1 MKPSSMSS
9 RLWRGC
15 FVFALLT
22 ISAGALVNAGVR
34 YQNAAVSNEVKY
46 IHPLEITS
54 LEIRA
59 DFANSQAALGAYL
72 LTRVP
77 QLLVFY
83 STSTTQLQTA
93 LQQARL
99 QAGPQLQSVVIAQQT
114 QLATWLTFATRI
126 QQLPSGDPLLIQL
139 SVESY
144 PSATVFDAANA
155 QMLTKLQAA
164 SQAALTSAQQVLTRT
179 EVWSAILAALAV
191 LLALLAAFGT
201 IRSITKPLRSL
212 TSTLRRLSTGDH
224 AARAVLAGSLEAR
237 EVAQSVNALADET
250 DRLRAAEEEHSRL
263 GVMAREMGFRIR
275 EHLHADDVLRV
286 ARAVLEENLD
296 TDVVYLHVMRD
307 GNLGPP
313 EGHADDWILPATF
326 MDDVAPDHFQMLS
339 DLLRTQSSGVIQDIS
354 GPEGGG
360 LPAESRDQLREAGV
374 VSFLITPFGVG
385 GELLGIIIAAR
396 LHAGHPWTDA
406 EVRAVESIAADL
418 GRGLH
423 HARLYEEENRL
434 VEELK
439 LVDRAKSDFVATV
452 SHELRTP
459 LTSITG
465 FMEMLLDRELGELS
479 AEQEQTLE
487 RVSRNAV
494 RLQDL
499 IEDLLTISA
508 IEAGTFTTVVRP
520 VSLLDIIAGAVE
532 DAGPAVAAKAVTL
545 TTALTADGLVV
556 DGDAG
561 QLTRVL
567 TNLLSNAVK
576 FTPAG
581 GQVTVTAEAAGG
593 WAVVSVADTG
603 IGIPEADKKDLFT
616 RFFRASNATKH
627 AIPGT
632 GLGLSIIQTIIAGH
646 GGELSLQSQEGAGT
660 TVTVRLPLAPTAG
673 AAEQADHQ
681 GPRPASPVDDHPSDA
696 RPAPPADDHPSDA
709 RPAPPADDHSSDLHP
724 ARVLGT
730 RS

>member
-1 MKPSSMSS
+1 MRPSSMSR

-22 ISAGALVNAGVR
+22 VSAGALVNAGVR
-34 YQNAAVSNEVKY
+34 YQNAAVSNEVKN

-59 DFANSQAALGAYL
+59 DFADSQAALGAYL

-93 LQQARL
+93 LQQVRL

-114 QLATWLTFATRI
+114 NLATWLTFATRI
-126 QQLPSGDPLLIQL
+126 QQLPSSDPLLIQL

-144 PSATVFDAANA
+144 PSATVFDAANS
-155 QMLTKLQAA
+155 QMLTQLQAA
-164 SQAALTSAQQVLTRT
+164 SHVALNGAQQVLTRT
-179 EVWSAILAALAV
+179 EVWSAVLAALAV

-201 IRSITKPLRSL
+201 IRGITKPLRSL
-212 TSTLRRLSTGDH
+212 TSTLRRLSAGDH

-237 EVAQSVNALADET
+237 EVAQSVNTLADET

-263 GVMAREMGFRIR
+263 SVMAREMGFRIR

-296 TDVVYLHVMRD
+296 TDVVYLHVMRA
-307 GNLGPP
+307 GKLGPP
-313 EGHADDWILPATF
+313 EGHADDWILPDTF
-326 MDDVAPDHFQMLS
+326 MDNVAPDHFQMLT
-339 DLLRTQSSGVIQDIS
+339 DLLRDQSSGVIQDIS
-354 GPEGGG
+354 GLEGGG

-434 VEELK
+434 VEELRSI
-439 LVDRAKSDFVATV
+439 DQAKSDFVATV

-465 FMEMLLDRELGELS
+465 YMEMLLDGELGELS
-479 AEQEQTLE
+479 TEQERTLE

-499 IEDLLTISA
+499 IEDLLTLSA
-508 IEAGTFTTVVRP
+508 IEAGTFTTVTRP
-520 VSLLDIIAGAVE
+520 INLLDIISGAAE
-532 DAGPAVAAKAVTL
+532 DAEPAVAAKGLTL
-545 TTALTADGLVV
+545 TTALPADGLLVN
-556 DGDAG
+556 GDAN
-561 QLTRVL
+561 QLVRVL

-576 FTPAG
+576 FTPEG
-581 GQVTVTAEAAGG
+581 GRIELTTKAADG
-593 WAVVSVADTG
+593 WAVVSVADNG
-603 IGIPEADKKDLFT
+603 IGIPETDKKDLFT
-616 RFFRASNATKH
+616 RFFRASNATQR

-646 GGELSLQSQEGAGT
+646 GGELSLQSEEGNGT
-660 TVTVRLPLAPTAG
+660 TVTVRLPLARTAG
-673 AAEQADHQ
+673 PEEPADRQPPH
-681 GPRPASPVDDHPSDA
+681 
-696 RPAPPADDHPSDA
+696 PAPPADHQPPHPG
-709 RPAPPADDHSSDLHP
+709 PPADLHPPDPDP
-724 ARVLGT
+724 ARVLGA

>member
-1 MKPSSMSS
+1 MRPSSMSS

-22 ISAGALVNAGVR
+22 VSAGALVNAGVR
-34 YQNAAVSNEVKY
+34 YQNAAVSNEVKN
-46 IHPLEITS
+46 IHPLEITI

-59 DFANSQAALGAYL
+59 DFADAQSALGAYL

-77 QLLVFY
+77 QLLGFF

-93 LQQARL
+93 LNHARDR
-99 QAGPQLQSVVIAQQT
+99 AGPELQSVVIAQQT
-114 QLATWLTFATRI
+114 HLATWLTFVVRI
-126 QQLPSGDPLLIQL
+126 EKLPPGDPMITQL

-144 PSATVFDAANA
+144 PSATEFYTANG
-155 QMLTKLQAA
+155 QLETKLRAA
-164 SQAALTSAQQVLTRT
+164 SQIALTSAQQVLTRT
-179 EVWSAILAALAV
+179 EVWSGILAALAV

-201 IRSITKPLRSL
+201 IRGITRPLRSL
-212 TSTLRRLSTGDH
+212 TSTLRRLSAGDH
-224 AARAVLAGSLEAR
+224 AARAVLTGSLEAR
-237 EVAQSVNALADET
+237 EVAQSVNTLADET

-263 GVMAREMGFRIR
+263 SVMAREMGFRIR

-296 TDVVYLHVMRD
+296 TNVVYLHVMRA
-307 GNLGPP
+307 GKLGPP
-313 EGHADDWILPATF
+313 EGHADDWILPGTF
-326 MDDVAPDHFQMLS
+326 MDHVAPDHFQMLS
-339 DLLRTQSSGVIQDIS
+339 DLLRNQSSGVIQDIS

-360 LPAESRDQLREAGV
+360 LPAGAREQLVEAGV
-374 VSFLITPFGVG
+374 VSFLITPFGVS
-385 GELLGIIIAAR
+385 GELLGVIIAAR
-396 LHAGHPWTDA
+396 RHAGHPWTDA

-439 LVDRAKSDFVATV
+439 SVDQAKSDFVATV

-465 FMEMLLDRELGELS
+465 YMEMLLDRDLGELS
-479 AEQEQTLE
+479 AEQERTLE
-487 RVSRNAV
+487 KVSRNAV

-499 IEDLLTISA
+499 IEDLLTLSA
-508 IEAGTFTTVVRP
+508 IEAGTFITVSDQA
-520 VSLLDIIAGAVE
+520 SLLDIIAGAVE
-532 DAGPAVAAKAVTL
+532 DAEPAVAAKAVTL
-545 TTALTADGLVV
+545 TTALPADGLVV
-556 DGDAG
+556 NGDAS

-616 RFFRASNATKH
+616 RFFRASNATQR

-646 GGELSLQSQEGAGT
+646 GGELSLQSQEGTGT
-660 TVTVRLPLAPTAG
+660 TVTVRLPLAPTPG
-673 AAEQADHQ
+673 PVQHQ
-681 GPRPASPVDDHPSDA
+681 PSHPAPPVDDHPLD
-696 RPAPPADDHPSDA
+696 P
-709 RPAPPADDHSSDLHP
+709 HP

>member
-1 MKPSSMSS
+1 MRPSSMSS

-83 STSTTQLQTA
+83 STSTTLLQTA

-99 QAGPQLQSVVIAQQT
+99 QAGPPLQSAVIAQQT
-114 QLATWLTFATRI
+114 QLATWLTFAARI
-126 QQLPSGDPLLIQL
+126 QQLPPSDPLLIQL

-144 PSATVFDAANA
+144 PSATAFDAANA
-155 QMLTKLQAA
+155 QMLTQLQTA
-164 SQAALTSAQQVLTRT
+164 SQAALNGAQQVLTRT
-179 EVWSAILAALAV
+179 EVWSGILAALAV
-191 LLALLAAFGT
+191 LLALLGAFGT
-201 IRSITKPLRSL
+201 IRGITKPLRSL
-212 TSTLRRLSTGDH
+212 TSTLRRLSAGDH

-237 EVAQSVNALADET
+237 EVAQSVNTLADET

-263 GVMAREMGFRIR
+263 SVMAREMGFRIR

-296 TDVVYLHVMRD
+296 TDVVYLHVMRA
-307 GNLGPP
+307 GKLGPP
-313 EGHADDWILPATF
+313 EGHADDWILPDTF
-326 MDDVAPDHFQMLS
+326 LDNTSPDHFRMLS
-339 DLLRTQSSGVIQDIS
+339 DLLRTQSSGVVQDIS
-354 GPEGGG
+354 GLEGGG
-360 LPAESRDQLREAGV
+360 LPAETRDQLREAGV
-374 VSFLITPFGVG
+374 VSFLITPFGVS
-385 GELLGIIIAAR
+385 GELLGVIIAAR
-396 LHAGHPWTDA
+396 RHAGHPWTDA
-406 EVRAVESIAADL
+406 EVQAVESIAADL

-434 VEELK
+434 VEELRSI
-439 LVDRAKSDFVATV
+439 DQAKSDFVATV

-465 FMEMLLDRELGELS
+465 YTEMLLDRELGELS
-479 AEQEQTLE
+479 TEQEQTLE
-487 RVSRNAV
+487 RVGRNAV

-508 IEAGTFTTVVRP
+508 IEAGTFTTVTRP
-520 VSLLDIIAGAVE
+520 INLLDIISGAAE
-532 DAGPAVAAKAVTL
+532 DIAPAVAAKGLTL
-545 TTALTADGLVV
+545 TTALAAGGMLVN
-556 DGDAG
+556 GDAN
-561 QLTRVL
+561 QLVRVL

-576 FTPAG
+576 FTPEG
-581 GQVTVTAEAAGG
+581 GRIELTTVTADG

-603 IGIPEADKKDLFT
+603 IGIPEADKKNLFT
-616 RFFRASNATKH
+616 RFFRASNATQR

-646 GGELSLQSQEGAGT
+646 GGELTLDSQEGNGT
-660 TVTVRLPLAPTAG
+660 TVTVRLPLAHTPG
-673 AAEQADHQ
+673 SGEPAEQQ
-681 GPRPASPVDDHPSDA
+681 TPRPSPPTDLHPA
-696 RPAPPADDHPSDA
+696 GLHPGPPADLHPLD
-709 RPAPPADDHSSDLHP
+709 PDP

>member
-1 MKPSSMSS
+1 MRPSSMSR

-34 YQNAAVSNEVKY
+34 YQNAAVSNEVKN

-99 QAGPQLQSVVIAQQT
+99 QAGPALQSAVIAQQT
-114 QLATWLTFATRI
+114 QLATWLTFAARI
-126 QQLPSGDPLLIQL
+126 QQLPTSDPLLIQL

-144 PSATVFDAANA
+144 PSATAFDAANA
-155 QMLTKLQAA
+155 QMLTQLQAA
-164 SQAALTSAQQVLTRT
+164 SHVALNSAQQVLTRT

-212 TSTLRRLSTGDH
+212 TSTLRRLSAGDH

-237 EVAQSVNALADET
+237 EVALSVNTLADET

-263 GVMAREMGFRIR
+263 SVMAREMGFRIR
-275 EHLHADDVLRV
+275 EHLHAEDVLRV

-296 TDVVYLHVMRD
+296 TDVVYLHVMQA
-307 GNLGPP
+307 GKLGPP
-313 EGHADDWILPATF
+313 EGHADDWILPDTF
-326 MDDVAPDHFQMLS
+326 LDNTAPDHFRMLT
-339 DLLRTQSSGVIQDIS
+339 DLLRTQSSGVIQDVS

-360 LPAESRDQLREAGV
+360 LPAGAREQLVEAGV
-374 VSFLITPFGVG
+374 VSFLITPFGVS

-396 LHAGHPWTDA
+396 LQAGHPWTDA

-434 VEELK
+434 VEELRSI
-439 LVDRAKSDFVATV
+439 DQAKSDFVATV

-465 FMEMLLDRELGELS
+465 YTEMLLDRELGELS
-479 AEQEQTLE
+479 TEQEQTLE

-508 IEAGTFTTVVRP
+508 IEAGTFTTVARP
-520 VSLLDIIAGAVE
+520 VNLLDIISGAAE
-532 DAGPAVAAKAVTL
+532 DAEPAVAAKGLTL
-545 TTALTADGLVV
+545 TTALPADGLLVN
-556 DGDAG
+556 GDAN
-561 QLTRVL
+561 QLVRVL

-576 FTPAG
+576 FTPEG
-581 GQVTVTAEAAGG
+581 GRIELTTVTAGG
-593 WAVVSVADTG
+593 WAVVTVADTG

-616 RFFRASNATKH
+616 RFFRASNATQR

-646 GGELSLQSQEGAGT
+646 GGELSLQSEEGNGT
-660 TVTVRLPLAPTAG
+660 TVTVRLPLAHTPG
-673 AAEQADHQ
+673 PDEPADHQ
-681 GPRPASPVDDHPSDA
+681 PPH
-696 RPAPPADDHPSDA
+696 PAPPADRQPPDPG
-709 RPAPPADDHSSDLHP
+709 PPADLHPADPDP